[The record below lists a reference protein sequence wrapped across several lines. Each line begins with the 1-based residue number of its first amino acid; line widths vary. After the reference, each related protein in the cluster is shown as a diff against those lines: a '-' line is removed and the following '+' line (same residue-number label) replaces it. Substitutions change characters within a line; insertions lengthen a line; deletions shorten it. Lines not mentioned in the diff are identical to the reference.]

1 MPKKKLTITNVRKK
15 MRTLTNATYDLLLDK
30 MGHANSSVPMS
41 VPKLLEMHKALQSAT
56 KRIK

>member
-30 MGHANSSVPMS
+30 MGHANSSVPIS
-41 VPKLLEMHKALQSAT
+41 VPNLLEMHKAIQSAT

>member
-1 MPKKKLTITNVRKK
+1 

-41 VPKLLEMHKALQSAT
+41 VPKLLELHKALQNAQ

>member
-41 VPKLLEMHKALQSAT
+41 VPKLLAMHKEIQSAS

>member
-30 MGHANSSVPMS
+30 
-41 VPKLLEMHKALQSAT
+41 
-56 KRIK
+56 RIK

>member
-15 MRTLTNATYDLLLDK
+15 MRTMTNATYDLLLDK

-41 VPKLLEMHKALQSAT
+41 VPKLLELNKALQSAS
-56 KRIK
+56 KRVK